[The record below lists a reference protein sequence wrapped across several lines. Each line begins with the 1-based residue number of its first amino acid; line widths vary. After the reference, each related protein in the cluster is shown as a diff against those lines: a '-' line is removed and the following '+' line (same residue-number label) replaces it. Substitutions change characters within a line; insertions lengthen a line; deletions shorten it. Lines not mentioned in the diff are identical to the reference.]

1 MFAIIHGTTE
11 TRGAKGRTRTL
22 GERCNSLLLAEQTL
36 LQAVARHLI
45 PQ

>member
-11 TRGAKGRTRTL
+11 TWGAKGHIHML
-22 GERCNSLLLAEQTL
+22 GEHCSPLLLAEQTL
-36 LQAVARHLI
+36 LQAAAKHLI